1 LTIQDTSSAI
11 IKEVKSAVAS
21 ESFSSDTLS
30 RAHSREETSEH
41 LDAADGEEASQRVGP
56 LAEIPALL
64 RELGA
69 DPAPALAG
77 ASVALEML
85 GAQENRIPYVA
96 IGRLLY
102 ECMAQTGCPHFA
114 LLLGQR
120 TRLSHLGLPG
130 QLVRHSPTLGAAIRT
145 YAVYQHLDTQG
156 MAKFLLEKDG
166 LATLG
171 NIVYQTGTEHA
182 DQIYDIDVAATLSV
196 IRELCGSHWR
206 PERVLFSHSRPADV
220 GPYRRFFQAPC
231 RFDSERTALVFP
243 AAMLE
248 QRISGADP
256 RQLRILEARAQ
267 ARSDFGLV
275 FRLRRTLGVLLL
287 AEAASGDEVAKLL
300 SMHRRTL
307 NRRLK
312 AEGTT
317 FKDLLDEVRFET
329 ACQLLDTA
337 RIPITQIAVSLGYAE
352 TSAFSR
358 AFRRWSGTS
367 PVERRRRSQKE
378 PQREVRRVAQTRNA
392 S

>member
-1 LTIQDTSSAI
+1 VAGQLSE
-11 IKEVKSAVAS
+11 EVRSAVAS
-21 ESFSSDTLS
+21 DGFSSDTLS
-30 RAHSREETSEH
+30 PSGSGEESSEQFEQ
-41 LDAADGEEASQRVGP
+41 ADSEEASQRVGP
-56 LAEIPALL
+56 LAEIPRLL
-64 RELGA
+64 RDLGA
-69 DPAPALAG
+69 DPAAVTASAG
-77 ASVALEML
+77 IDLEVL

-96 IGRLLY
+96 VGRLLY
-102 ECMAQTGCPHFA
+102 QCAIKTGCPHFA
-114 LLLGQR
+114 LLLGQL

-130 QLVRHSPTLGAAIRT
+130 QLVQNSPTLGAAART

-156 MAKFLLEKDG
+156 MAKFLIEKDG
-166 LATLG
+166 VATLG
-171 NIVYQTGTEHA
+171 NIVYQSGTEHA
-182 DQIYDIDVAATLSV
+182 DQIYDVDVAATLSV

-206 PERVLFSHSRPADV
+206 PERVLFSHSKPADA

-248 QRISGADP
+248 QRIPGADP
-256 RQLRILEARAQ
+256 RQLRILETQAQ

-317 FKDLLDEVRFET
+317 FKDLLDEVRFEA

-358 AFRRWSGTS
+358 AFRRWSGTT

-378 PQREVRRVAQTRNA
+378 PHREVRRPAKTRHA

>member
-1 LTIQDTSSAI
+1 VTSDR
-11 IKEVKSAVAS
+11 
-21 ESFSSDTLS
+21 FRSDTIS
-30 RAHSREETSEH
+30 RPDLCEKTSEQF
-41 LDAADGEEASQRVGP
+41 DAADSEEASQRVGP

>member
-1 LTIQDTSSAI
+1 MVAGRFRADRRSRVHPRET
-11 IKEVKSAVAS
+11 AS
-21 ESFSSDTLS
+21 EQFGAVES
-30 RAHSREETSEH
+30 
-41 LDAADGEEASQRVGP
+41 EEASQRLGP
-56 LAEIPALL
+56 LAELPTLL
-64 RELGA
+64 HEFGT
-69 DPAPALAG
+69 DPAEVVAG
-77 ASVALEML
+77 AGLDLEVFD
-85 GAQENRIPYVA
+85 AQENQIPFA
-96 IGRLLY
+96 ALGRLLH
-102 ECMAQTGCPHFA
+102 ECVVRTRCAHFA

-166 LATLG
+166 VGTLG
-171 NIVYQTGTEHA
+171 NIIYQTGTEHV

-196 IRELCGSHWR
+196 IRELYGLHWR
-206 PERVLFSHSRPADV
+206 PERALFSHSKPTDV

-243 AAMLE
+243 ATMLE
-248 QRISGADP
+248 QRIPGADP
-256 RQLRILEARAQ
+256 KQFRILEAQAQ
-267 ARSDFGLV
+267 ARADFGLV

-300 SMHRRTL
+300 AMHRRTL

-317 FKDLLDEVRFET
+317 FKNLLDEVRFEA
-329 ACQLLDTA
+329 ACQLLDTG
-337 RIPITQIAVSLGYAE
+337 RIPITRIAVSLGYAE

-358 AFRRWSGTS
+358 AFRRWSGTT
-367 PVERRRRSQKE
+367 PVERRRRSQTE
-378 PQREVRRVAQTRNA
+378 PHRGERRLPPARHA